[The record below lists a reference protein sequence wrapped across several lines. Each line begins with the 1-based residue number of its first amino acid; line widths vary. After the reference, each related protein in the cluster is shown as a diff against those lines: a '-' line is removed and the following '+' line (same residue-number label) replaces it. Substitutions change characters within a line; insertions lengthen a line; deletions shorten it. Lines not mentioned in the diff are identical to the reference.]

1 MSLSRAPG
9 SPTSAKRTLVPP
21 VSQTRAGKG
30 KAKAVMGGY
39 NAGRWARGQATRRPS
54 RAVSHPPGR
63 TALIVLYFEPG
74 RVATKGRVREC
85 SCKHLK
91 SLGHESNDF
100 AKSSV
105 AMAYNAACSITRNAG
120 SGVERKK
127 AAGQA
132 ANAASRS

>member
-1 MSLSRAPG
+1 MSLSRAPD
-9 SPTSAKRTLVPP
+9 SLTSAKRTLVPP

-74 RVATKGRVREC
+74 RDEGKISRAQLQAFQIIGPRNRTISPNRVLQWLIA
-85 SCKHLK
+85 S
-91 SLGHESNDF
+91 F
-100 AKSSV
+100 
-105 AMAYNAACSITRNAG
+105 
-120 SGVERKK
+120 
-127 AAGQA
+127 
-132 ANAASRS
+132 ASRFFARPPPSAKASQVSRRISNRLQAL

>member
-1 MSLSRAPG
+1 MSLSSAPG

-54 RAVSHPPGR
+54 RDVSHPPGR
-63 TALIVLYFEPG
+63 TPVIVLYFEPG
-74 RVATKGRVREC
+74 RVATKGRVRER
-85 SCKHLK
+85 SRKGLK
-91 SLGHESNDF
+91 SLGRESNDF

-105 AMAYNAACSITRNAG
+105 AMAHR
-120 SGVERKK
+120 
-127 AAGQA
+127 QF
-132 ANAASRS
+132 